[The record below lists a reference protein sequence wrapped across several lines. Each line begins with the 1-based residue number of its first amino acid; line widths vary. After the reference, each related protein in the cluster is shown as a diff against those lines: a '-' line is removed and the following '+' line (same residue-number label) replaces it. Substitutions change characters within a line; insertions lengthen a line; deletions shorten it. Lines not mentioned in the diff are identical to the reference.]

1 MKINNILSAKSLL
14 AISIFGLWM
23 SIDTSFHNFK
33 NFDLN
38 LKNFFIYSRIIV
50 PYIFCIILLILLFK
64 QNRKNNIEI
73 KLNYFF
79 YISLFFFL
87 FQTLGI
93 FLTDNSILNLSFIFN
108 SVFFFLVMYLSN
120 YYQVEIYKYL
130 NISMVVLFVVL
141 VIYSFEVFRW
151 FYLDTTELHLYGSW
165 PHSLR
170 NLEVLSSNL
179 PRSSGL
185 ARTAMA
191 LFIFFSFLYIIKYK
205 KKNLLFSVIFIFLN
219 ILILLTQSRIILIFY
234 FGFSIIFFISIFI
247 SNSTSIK
254 NKIISILI
262 IFLIPYLFIFASVK
276 YKNNLVFY
284 ICCSMDYYTYGELQD
299 DTSNENFENLS
310 LEEIENK
317 KKLYAGAKGE
327 EEVIYF
333 KYKKN
338 KVSVIRPIDPRS
350 FTSFRFEDWSKLI
363 NKNKKI
369 VYGYGVMG
377 DRFLVDQTASSG
389 LIYSY
394 SSSGIIG
401 VFLYLLI
408 FFRSL
413 YLSFKYILKSSF
425 KINDQNFKYLTASSL
440 VIFFI
445 FRSIVETSFTIFS
458 IDFMLFFI
466 AMIYLESK
474 KNFIS
479 KI

>member
-38 LKNFFIYSRIIV
+38 LKNFFIYSRIFV

-234 FGFSIIFFISIFI
+234 FGFSV
-247 SNSTSIK
+247 
-254 NKIISILI
+254 ILA
-262 IFLIPYLFIFASVK
+262 L
-276 YKNNLVFY
+276 
-284 ICCSMDYYTYGELQD
+284 
-299 DTSNENFENLS
+299 
-310 LEEIENK
+310 
-317 KKLYAGAKGE
+317 
-327 EEVIYF
+327 
-333 KYKKN
+333 
-338 KVSVIRPIDPRS
+338 
-350 FTSFRFEDWSKLI
+350 
-363 NKNKKI
+363 
-369 VYGYGVMG
+369 
-377 DRFLVDQTASSG
+377 
-389 LIYSY
+389 
-394 SSSGIIG
+394 
-401 VFLYLLI
+401 
-408 FFRSL
+408 
-413 YLSFKYILKSSF
+413 
-425 KINDQNFKYLTASSL
+425 
-440 VIFFI
+440 
-445 FRSIVETSFTIFS
+445 
-458 IDFMLFFI
+458 
-466 AMIYLESK
+466 
-474 KNFIS
+474 
-479 KI
+479 